1 MGCLVEAMFFKKGVD
16 KIDKK
21 TIPNVLWNIEIND
34 IEGNNKKLSD
44 YSKDKKALL
53 FVNVACKWGL
63 TSDNYL
69 QLVDLHNKYKD
80 KGFSVLGFPCGQFMN
95 QEFDSQ
101 KEIKEFVQEKFK
113 VDFPMF
119 SKIEVN
125 GENTHPIYKYLKEN
139 SQDMKT

>member
-1 MGCLVEAMFFKKGVD
+1 
-16 KIDKK
+16 
-21 TIPNVLWNIEIND
+21 
-34 IEGNNKKLSD
+34 
-44 YSKDKKALL
+44 
-53 FVNVACKWGL
+53 
-63 TSDNYL
+63 
-69 QLVDLHNKYKD
+69 
-80 KGFSVLGFPCGQFMN
+80 MN

-139 SQDMKT
+139 SQDMKTESGLKNIPWNFAKFLVNSEGKVVGFYPPKVNPKDIESEINKLL